1 MSCDICGRGSCASW
15 MHPATEQEQFADVI
29 EAFER
34 ARELRNKV
42 KDGLVAAPEQTR
54 LPGVA

>member
-15 MHPATEQEQFADVI
+15 MHSTEEQERYAEVI

-34 ARELRNKV
+34 ARDIRDRIRNE
-42 KDGLVAAPEQTR
+42 DDDDA
-54 LPGVA
+54 